1 MHLLV
6 GVQGNLAVGAIDQ
19 PYWQLH
25 LQLATAGLGHL
36 ATDEASPQHMELSL
50 AHCALEPQEQSVVEV
65 AGVVEA
71 FLVEDESP
79 AQSADLQQPVPVH
92 RTARQAGDLQAQ
104 HHSHLA
110 HTYSRHQL
118 LEALA
123 ITIGTGL
130 AQVGVNDHD
139 AVQRPAQRHRAFP

>member
-6 GVQGNLAVGAIDQ
+6 GIQGNLAVGAIDQ

-25 LQLATAGLGHL
+25 LQFATAGLGHL
-36 ATDEASPQHMELSL
+36 ATDEASPQHMEFSL
-50 AHCALEPQEQSVVEV
+50 AHRALEPQEQSVVEV

-79 AQSADLQQPVPVH
+79 GQSADLQQPVPVH
-92 RTARQAGDLQAQ
+92 RAAGQAGDLQAQ
-104 HHSHLA
+104 HHSHLT
-110 HTYSRHQL
+110 HTYGRHQL

-123 ITIGTGL
+123 VAIGTGP

-139 AVQRPAQRHRAFP
+139 ALQRPAQGNGAFP